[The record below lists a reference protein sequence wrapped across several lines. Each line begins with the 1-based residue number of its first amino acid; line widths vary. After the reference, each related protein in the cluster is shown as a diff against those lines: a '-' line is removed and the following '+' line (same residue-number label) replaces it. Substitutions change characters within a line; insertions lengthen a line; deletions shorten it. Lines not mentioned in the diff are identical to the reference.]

1 MLTLAVDDTIEAGE
15 RTTVNVIWN
24 GNKAR
29 ASGSVKPYGRW
40 GARGT
45 THSKEVIEESLNQ

>member
-1 MLTLAVDDTIEAGE
+1 MLTLAVDDSIEAGE

-29 ASGSVKPYGRW
+29 ASGSIKPYGRW